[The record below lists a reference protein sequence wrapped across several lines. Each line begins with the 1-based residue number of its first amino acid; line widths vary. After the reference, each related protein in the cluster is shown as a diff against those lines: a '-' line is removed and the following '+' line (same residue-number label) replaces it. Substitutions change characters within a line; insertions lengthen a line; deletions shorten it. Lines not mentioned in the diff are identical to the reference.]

1 MSGEYLPLFMFP
13 VMIVSV
19 FAGFPVAFCLMGI
32 ALIFGILGFGSSL
45 PPMLIRRVY
54 GMADNYVLAAVPLF
68 IFMGTMLERSGIAK
82 KLFEAISIW
91 TGRLKGGLAIA
102 TILMCTIIAA
112 CTGIIGA
119 SEVMVG

>member
-1 MSGEYLPLFMFP
+1 MIGEYLPLLMFP
-13 VMIVSV
+13 AMIVSV

-32 ALIFGILGFGSSL
+32 ALIFGIVGFGSSL

-82 KLFEAISIW
+82 KLF
-91 TGRLKGGLAIA
+91 
-102 TILMCTIIAA
+102 
-112 CTGIIGA
+112 
-119 SEVMVG
+119 